1 LKKSPFCRVDIGFK
15 LPVNIEEDFMGI
27 DSIFRINKKSL
38 FSWSGIVIIA
48 FVLYFAGISHESIW
62 WDESY
67 SAFMGGHSASEILYF
82 IHTDNHPPLYYLLVS
97 LSITLF
103 GNSAW
108 ALRLP
113 SVLGSIGLVALGA
126 GPVRRILGNKTALI
140 FAVLALFTPVLLIY
154 AHEAR
159 MYSLASFSVTAC
171 ALYGFLA
178 LKENRRLDWVFFA
191 FFSLTSAYLHY
202 YGLMA
207 AFFIHL
213 ILFVWII
220 SKNRRSIKPYL
231 VSAAVIV
238 IGYLPWIP
246 FFFLQIHN
254 VSAGFWVSAVSL
266 ESAFHALVQPFAYK
280 EIFPPVQPGMIVLL
294 ICSWAVVIAGMVL
307 VRKNQNFDKNRFA
320 WFDLMVFALTFF
332 TPMVIS
338 LFFNPIFYE
347 RYIIILDGLFLLLLS
362 LGVSL
367 LPRTWLQVAFL
378 AVYAVLNGFTLK
390 DVYTQYFNYP
400 MQEVAAYLKDEIKP
414 GDLIVTSEQYSMGP
428 ALYYFPQATHFYSNN
443 SIEKQWEQ
451 VLEPLAPHL
460 HKDDERD
467 QLLSAHKSF
476 WYINCNTGSTKN
488 IATILKG
495 IKGWELSGEP
505 KVFSEPYAK
514 FNFTAAKYIYT
525 GRDPDLKQGSL
536 NLHLTGLN
544 PPGNLL
550 ILLYNK
556 PPMDEHTYKSFYVN
570 FSGPEMVFPID
581 GLPFGEYAIVLYHDQ
596 NINYYPDYDNVTH
609 LPKEGIGIV
618 NWEKLDRKAIQSSF
632 TFENLKFDFQ
642 KKEETVEVPIFYPP
656 FTMLLGK

>member
-1 LKKSPFCRVDIGFK
+1 MDKKTGF
-15 LPVNIEEDFMGI
+15 
-27 DSIFRINKKSL
+27 SIPSSSQLVWWTI
-38 FSWSGIVIIA
+38 IVLAAIM
-48 FVLYFAGISHESIW
+48 YFAGISHESIW

-67 SAFMGGHSASEILYF
+67 SAFMGGHSVSEILYF

-103 GNSAW
+103 GDSAW

-113 SVLGSIGLVALGA
+113 SALGAIGLVALGA

-140 FAVLALFTPVLLIY
+140 YAVLALFTPVLLIY

-178 LKENRRLDWVFFA
+178 VKDNRKLDWALFA
-191 FFSLTSAYLHY
+191 VFSLTSAYLHY

-213 ILFVWII
+213 IVFIWIV
-220 SKNRRSIKPYL
+220 SKNRTLVKTYL
-231 VSAAVIV
+231 MCAAVV
-238 IGYLPWIP
+238 VLGYLPWIP
-246 FFFLQIHN
+246 LFFRQINN

-266 ESAFHALVQPFAYK
+266 EGVFHALVQPFAYK
-280 EIFPPVQPGMIVLL
+280 EIFPPVQPGMIILM
-294 ICSWAVVIAGMVL
+294 ICSWAAVITGLVL
-307 VRKNQNFDKNRFA
+307 VRKTGDGGKNRFA
-320 WFDLMVFALTFF
+320 WFALMVFAFTFI
-332 TPMVIS
+332 TPMIIS

-367 LPRTWLQVAFL
+367 LPRTWLQFIFL
-378 AVYAVLNGFTLK
+378 AIYAVLNTFTLK

-400 MQEVAAYLKDEIKP
+400 MQQVAEYLKDEIKP

-428 ALYYFPQATHFYSNN
+428 AVYYFPQATHYYSNN

-451 VLEPLAPHL
+451 VLEPLAPRL

-467 QLLSAHKSF
+467 QLLSTHKSF

-505 KVFSEPYAK
+505 KVFAEPFAK
-514 FNFTAAKYIYT
+514 FNFTAAKYVYT

-550 ILLYNK
+550 ILMYNK
-556 PPMDEHTYKSFYVN
+556 PPMDQNTYKSFYAKI
-570 FSGPEMVFPID
+570 SGPDMIFPID
-581 GLPFGEYAIVLYHDQ
+581 GLPFDEYSIVVYHDE
-596 NINYYPDYDNVTH
+596 NINYYPDYDNATQ

-618 NWEKLDRKAIQSSF
+618 NWDKLDRKAVQSSF
-632 TFENLKFDFQ
+632 NFDTLKYDFHS
-642 KKEETVEVPIFYPP
+642 KEETVEVPMFYPP
-656 FTMLLGK
+656 FTMLFGN